1 MQLDLDHDLDKK
13 GAISMTVKDFD
24 FNPEID
30 HVYHICDELDTII
43 DNGHQEKELTVICYS
58 YDYGRRNDVKIIKPD
73 YDEYSMFDSITLY
86 SFTGCNV
93 SWEHLEGVIKN
104 NYDEVQIVKIEL

>member
-1 MQLDLDHDLDKK
+1 
-13 GAISMTVKDFD
+13 MTVKGIEKKIIACTDIDYFD

-30 HVYHICDELDTII
+30 GVYHICDELDEII

-58 YDYGRRNDVKIIKPD
+58 YDYGRCNDVKIIKPD
-73 YDEYSMFDSITLY
+73 YDEYSMFDYITLY

-93 SWEHLEGVIKN
+93 SWEHLEGVIKT
-104 NYDEVQIVKIEL
+104 NYNEVGIVKIEL